1 MGVNEFI
8 WKRACYTSPLPNTLT
23 NIILYMNV
31 KSQNT
36 ALNIILDKPNI
47 KDGGGVLAFFP

>member
-8 WKRACYTSPLPNTLT
+8 WKSACYTSPLPNTLP
-23 NIILYMNV
+23 NIILYMNI
-31 KSQNT
+31 KSKNT

-47 KDGGGVLAFFP
+47 KDGSGVLAFFS